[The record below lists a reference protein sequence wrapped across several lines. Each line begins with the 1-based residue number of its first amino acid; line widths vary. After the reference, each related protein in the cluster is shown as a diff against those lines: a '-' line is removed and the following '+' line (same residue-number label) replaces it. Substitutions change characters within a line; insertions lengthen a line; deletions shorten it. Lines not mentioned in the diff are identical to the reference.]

1 MKNRAFYRTYLQSEA
16 WRHKR
21 RWVLFRDERQCQHCG
36 SRTQLEV
43 HHRHYRNLGRE
54 KLEDLI
60 TLCKTCHQ
68 QQHGKPLKDKLKKT
82 IKRRRHYGQNKNRK
96 RTTRHVF
103 GSRPN

>member
-16 WRHKR
+16 WQHKR
-21 RWVLFRDERQCQHCG
+21 RWVLFRDGRQCQHCG

-43 HHRHYRNLGRE
+43 HHRHYRNLGCE

-68 QQHGKPLKDKLKKT
+68 QQHGKPAKNHAKKRQRHFNQRN
-82 IKRRRHYGQNKNRK
+82 KRKSK
-96 RTTRHVF
+96 K
-103 GSRPN
+103 